1 MFISSKAIG
10 LLLVIFFMGIGFFAA
25 GYGVAY
31 QKGVDYANEYV
42 EVNCKW
48 VHNPDVVQFEP
59 FKPFNFNVSSLLN
72 NNKTNVTD

>member
-1 MFISSKAIG
+1 MTNNNKVIA
-10 LLLVIFFMGIGFFAA
+10 LLFMITFLCIGFFAA

-48 VHNPDVVQFEP
+48 VANPVVVQFE
-59 FKPFNFNVSSLLN
+59 PFNFNVSSLLN